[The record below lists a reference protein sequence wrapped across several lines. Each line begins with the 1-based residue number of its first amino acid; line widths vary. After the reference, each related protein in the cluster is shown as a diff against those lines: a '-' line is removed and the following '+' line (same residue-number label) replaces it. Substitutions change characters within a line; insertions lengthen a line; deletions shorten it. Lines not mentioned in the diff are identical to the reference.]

1 MNHFKLLPIILST
14 LLLGLA
20 GCSNSNMETAAIAEN
35 VSDATATAANPDQA
49 LIDRAGAPLFEGMG
63 DHRHGVTSSDPGAQR
78 YFDQGLTL
86 AFAFNHAESIRSFK
100 AAQRLDPQCAM
111 CFWGEALATGPNIN
125 VTSKGKVI
133 MSEAERVNAYAAL
146 QSAVALKDKAS
157 VAEQNY
163 IEALQ
168 ARYNGKIELS
178 RDGLDE
184 EYAMAM
190 GELAAAYPEDMD
202 AAALYAE
209 SVMNTMPWNYWQD
222 NGDPRPE
229 TVKVITALERVL
241 AAAPKHPLALHLYIH
256 AVEASSAPQRA
267 ESAADSLATLVPGAG
282 HLVHMPAH
290 IYWRVGRYHDASKAN
305 IEAARVDEVY
315 IAQCNA
321 QGFYPALYYPHNI
334 HFLWAASTM
343 EGRAQLSIDSA
354 IKVAK
359 NVNIEQVKQFPTIE
373 FFRTIPLLSYVRFGK
388 WDEIMAAPE
397 PPAEFSYSQGIRHY
411 ARGVALAARGDL
423 AAARAEQAAIEP
435 IKSTVSVI
443 FLDKRDYPA
452 SLLLDIANALL
463 LGEIK
468 LAEQDYAGAA
478 ADFKNAVAFQ
488 DRLPYTEPPFWY
500 YPTRQSLGYALL
512 KDGQAAE
519 AEAVYRQ
526 DLTDYPR
533 NGWSLFGLS
542 QALDAQGKTTEA
554 ATVNGKFETVWQMSD
569 IKLTGSRL

>member
-1 MNHFKLLPIILST
+1 
-14 LLLGLA
+14 
-20 GCSNSNMETAAIAEN
+20 
-35 VSDATATAANPDQA
+35 
-49 LIDRAGAPLFEGMG
+49 
-63 DHRHGVTSSDPGAQR
+63 
-78 YFDQGLTL
+78 
-86 AFAFNHAESIRSFK
+86 
-100 AAQRLDPQCAM
+100 
-111 CFWGEALATGPNIN
+111 
-125 VTSKGKVI
+125 
-133 MSEAERVNAYAAL
+133 
-146 QSAVALKDKAS
+146 
-157 VAEQNY
+157 
-163 IEALQ
+163 
-168 ARYNGKIELS
+168 
-178 RDGLDE
+178 
-184 EYAMAM
+184 AM
-190 GELAAAYPEDMD
+190 GGLAAAYPEDMD

-229 TVKVITALERVL
+229 TVKVIAALERVL

-256 AVEASSAPQRA
+256 AVEASSAPERA
-267 ESAADSLATLVPGAG
+267 ESAADRLATLVPGAG

-397 PPAEFSYSQGIRHY
+397 PPAEFSYSQAIRHY

-423 AAARAEQAAIEP
+423 KGARTEQAAIEP
-435 IKSTVSVI
+435 IKSTVSII

-468 LAEQDYAGAA
+468 LAEQDYAGAVV
-478 ADFKNAVAFQ
+478 DFENAVAFQ
-488 DRLPYTEPPFWY
+488 DLLPYTEPPFWY

-512 KDGQAAE
+512 KGGHAAE
-519 AEAVYRQ
+519 AEAVYRK

-542 QALDAQGKTTEA
+542 QALEAQGKTSEA
-554 ATVNGKFETVWQMSD
+554 AAVHRKFETVWQMSD

>member
-1 MNHFKLLPIILST
+1 V
-14 LLLGLA
+14 
-20 GCSNSNMETAAIAEN
+20 IA
-35 VSDATATAANPDQA
+35 
-49 LIDRAGAPLFEGMG
+49 
-63 DHRHGVTSSDPGAQR
+63 
-78 YFDQGLTL
+78 
-86 AFAFNHAESIRSFK
+86 
-100 AAQRLDPQCAM
+100 
-111 CFWGEALATGPNIN
+111 
-125 VTSKGKVI
+125 
-133 MSEAERVNAYAAL
+133 
-146 QSAVALKDKAS
+146 
-157 VAEQNY
+157 
-163 IEALQ
+163 
-168 ARYNGKIELS
+168 
-178 RDGLDE
+178 
-184 EYAMAM
+184 
-190 GELAAAYPEDMD
+190 
-202 AAALYAE
+202 
-209 SVMNTMPWNYWQD
+209 
-222 NGDPRPE
+222 
-229 TVKVITALERVL
+229 ALERVL

-256 AVEASSAPQRA
+256 AVEASSAPERA
-267 ESAADSLATLVPGAG
+267 ESAADRLATLVPGAG

-397 PPAEFSYSQGIRHY
+397 PPAEFSYSQAIRHY

-423 AAARAEQAAIEP
+423 KGARTEQAAIEP
-435 IKSTVSVI
+435 IKSTVSII

-468 LAEQDYAGAA
+468 LAEQDYAGAVV
-478 ADFKNAVAFQ
+478 DFENAVAFQ
-488 DRLPYTEPPFWY
+488 DLLPYTEPPFWY

-512 KDGQAAE
+512 KGGHAAE
-519 AEAVYRQ
+519 AEAVYRK

-554 ATVNGKFETVWQMSD
+554 ATVYGEFETVWQMSE